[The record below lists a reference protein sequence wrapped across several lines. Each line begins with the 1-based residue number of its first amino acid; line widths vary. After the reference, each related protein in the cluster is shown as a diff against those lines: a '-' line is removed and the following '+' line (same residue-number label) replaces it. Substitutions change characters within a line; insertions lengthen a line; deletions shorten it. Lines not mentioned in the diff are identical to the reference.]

1 MQVPEGSGGP
11 PGLPPRPVGAVE
23 SPARVAQR
31 LESLVDWERRKRA
44 AMRVSTDPAR
54 ALLARLGQ
62 PQAGLRVVHVTGSKG
77 KGSTSALVAAGLARA
92 GLRVG
97 RYASPHVERLNERV
111 VIDGAEVSDELL
123 YAALGH
129 ALDAR
134 EALVAERPDV
144 DPTWFDV
151 MTAAAMLCFR
161 WENLAWIVAEVGLGG
176 RLDSTNVL
184 DGEVCVIT
192 NIELEHVAVLG
203 DTHAAIATEKAG
215 ILKLGSTLVTGV
227 PSGSEADRAIAARA
241 AELGVPVRR
250 PLEASGASE
259 PDTVAGRNLCVARA
273 VLDELGARGVMARGG
288 VPLGGEVLDSATAT
302 GAALPGRQERFRV
315 GGVPTVLDGA
325 HTPASVAAALSDL
338 RRDASLGA
346 RPVVVLGLARDKD
359 LEGILKHLAPAVERL
374 VSTSVGTDLHRT
386 AAEIAVAAA
395 AAGVVVESATPPRAA
410 LELALGYARERGAW
424 VLVIGSLYLAG
435 ALRPDLRQARS

>member
-1 MQVPEGSGGP
+1 MQVPEGSGGL
-11 PGLPPRPVGAVE
+11 PGLPSRPVGAVE

-62 PQAGLRVVHVTGSKG
+62 PQSGLRVVHVTGSKG
-77 KGSTSALVAAGLARA
+77 KGSTSALVAAGLSRA
-92 GLRVG
+92 GLCVG

-111 VIDGAEVSDELL
+111 VIDGTEVSDELL

-161 WENLAWIVAEVGLGG
+161 WGNVAWVVAEVGLGG

-241 AELGVPVRR
+241 AELAVPVRR
-250 PLEASGASE
+250 PLEAAGRNE
-259 PDTVAGRNLCVARA
+259 PDTVAGRNACVARA
-273 VLDELGARGVMARGG
+273 VLNELGARGVTARDGM
-288 VPLGGEVLDSATAT
+288 PLSGEVLDSATAT
-302 GAALPGRQERFRV
+302 GAVLPGRQERFWV
-315 GGVPTVLDGA
+315 GGVPAVLDGA

-338 RRDASLGA
+338 RRDAYLGA

-359 LEGILKHLAPAVERL
+359 LDGILKHLAPAVERM

-386 AAEIAVAAA
+386 AAEIAAAA
-395 AAGVVVESATPPRAA
+395 AAVGVVVESATPPRAA

>member
-1 MQVPEGSGGP
+1 MQVPEGSGGL
-11 PGLPPRPVGAVE
+11 PGLPSRPVGAVE

-62 PQAGLRVVHVTGSKG
+62 PQSGLRVVHVTGSKG
-77 KGSTSALVAAGLARA
+77 KGSTSALVAAGLSRA
-92 GLRVG
+92 GLCVG

-111 VIDGAEVSDELL
+111 VIDGTEGSDELL

-161 WENLAWIVAEVGLGG
+161 WGNVAWVVAEVGLGG

-241 AELGVPVRR
+241 AELAVPVRR
-250 PLEASGASE
+250 PLEAAGRNE
-259 PDTVAGRNLCVARA
+259 PDTVAGRNACVARA
-273 VLDELGARGVMARGG
+273 VLNELGARGVTARDGM
-288 VPLGGEVLDSATAT
+288 PLSGEVLDSATAT
-302 GAALPGRQERFRV
+302 GAVLPGRQERFWV
-315 GGVPTVLDGA
+315 GGVPAVLDGA

-338 RRDASLGA
+338 RRDAYLGA

-359 LEGILKHLAPAVERL
+359 LDGILKHLAPAVERM

-386 AAEIAVAAA
+386 AAEIAAAA
-395 AAGVVVESATPPRAA
+395 AAVGVVVESATPPRAA

>member
-1 MQVPEGSGGP
+1 MGADGGP
-11 PGLPPRPVGAVE
+11 PPRPVAGME
-23 SPARVAQR
+23 SPARTAQR

-44 AMRVSTDPAR
+44 SMRVSTDPAR

-123 YAALGH
+123 YAALGY

-151 MTAAAMLCFR
+151 MTAAALLCFR
-161 WENLAWIVAEVGLGG
+161 WEGVAWIVAEVGLGG

-192 NIELEHVAVLG
+192 NIELEHTAVLG
-203 DTHAAIATEKAG
+203 DTHFAIATEKAG
-215 ILKLGSTLVTGV
+215 ILKLGATLVTGV
-227 PSGSEADRAIAARA
+227 PRGSEADRAIAARA

-250 PLEASGASE
+250 PLEASGGSE
-259 PDTVAGRNLCVARA
+259 PDTVAGRNLCVAQA
-273 VLDELGARGVMARGG
+273 VLAELGARGVTARDGS
-288 VPLGGEVLDSATAT
+288 VLSGALLDPATAA
-302 GAALPGRQERFRV
+302 GAALPGRQERFAV
-315 GGVPTVLDGA
+315 GGVEVVLDGA
-325 HTPASVAAALSDL
+325 HTPASVAAALADL
-338 RRDASLGA
+338 ARQPALRA

-359 LEGILKHLAPAVERL
+359 LAGILKHLAPAAERL

-386 AAEIAVAAA
+386 AAEIAEAAA
-395 AAGVVVESATPPRAA
+395 AAGVVVESATPPRAS
-410 LELALGYARERGAW
+410 LELALGRARASGAW

-435 ALRPDLRQARS
+435 ALRPDLRQATP

>member
-1 MQVPEGSGGP
+1 MGVPEDSGAARGWP
-11 PGLPPRPVGAVE
+11 ARPVAGME

-54 ALLARLGQ
+54 ALLARLGE
-62 PQAGLRVVHVTGSKG
+62 PHAGLRVVHVTGSKG
-77 KGSTSALVAAGLARA
+77 KGSTSALVAAGLTRA

-111 VIDGAEVSDELL
+111 VIDGAEVADELL

-151 MTAAAMLCFR
+151 MTAAALLCFR
-161 WENLAWIVAEVGLGG
+161 WAGVEWIVAEVGLGG

-203 DTHAAIATEKAG
+203 DTHFAIATEKAG
-215 ILKLGSTLVTGV
+215 IVKRGSTLVSGV

-250 PLEASGASE
+250 PLESAGRVE

-273 VLDELGARGVMARGG
+273 VLAELGARGVKARDGAR
-288 VPLGGEVLDSATAT
+288 LAASLLDSETAA
-302 GAALPGRQERFRV
+302 GAALPGRQERFSMGAV
-315 GGVPTVLDGA
+315 AVVLDGA
-325 HTPASVAAALSDL
+325 HTPASVAAALADL
-338 RRDASLGA
+338 GRDPALRA

-359 LEGILKHLAPAVERL
+359 LGGILKHLAAVAERL
-374 VSTSVGTDLHRT
+374 ISTSVGTDLHRT
-386 AAEIAVAAA
+386 AAEIAEAAE
-395 AAGVVVESATPPRAA
+395 AAGVVAESATPPRAS
-410 LELALGYARERGAW
+410 LELALGRARASGAW

-435 ALRPDLRQARS
+435 ALRPDLKQARP

>member
-1 MQVPEGSGGP
+1 MGVSEESGAARGWP
-11 PGLPPRPVGAVE
+11 ARPVAGME

-31 LESLVDWERRKRA
+31 LEGLVDWERRKRA

-54 ALLARLGQ
+54 ALLARLGE
-62 PQAGLRVVHVTGSKG
+62 PQVGLRVVHITGSKG

-111 VIDGAEVSDELL
+111 VIDGAEVADELL

-134 EALVAERPDV
+134 EALVAERPDI

-151 MTAAAMLCFR
+151 MTAAALLCFR
-161 WENLAWIVAEVGLGG
+161 WEGVEWIVAEVGLGG

-192 NIELEHVAVLG
+192 NIELEHMAVLG
-203 DTHAAIATEKAG
+203 DTHTAIATEKAG
-215 ILKLGSTLVTGV
+215 IVKRGATLVTGV

-241 AELGVPVRR
+241 AELGVPVRH
-250 PLEASGASE
+250 PLEDMGRSE

-273 VLDELGARGVMARGG
+273 VLAELGQRGVAAQDGTRLGAQHLDAR
-288 VPLGGEVLDSATAT
+288 TA
-302 GAALPGRQERFRV
+302 AAAGLPGRQERFSVREV
-315 GGVPTVLDGA
+315 AVVLDGA
-325 HTPASVAAALSDL
+325 HTPASVAAVLADLGRDPAL
-338 RRDASLGA
+338 RA

-359 LEGILKHLAPAVERL
+359 LGGILKHLAPLSEKL

-386 AAEIAVAAA
+386 AAEIAEAAVS
-395 AAGVVVESATPPRAA
+395 AGAVVELAIPPRAA
-410 LELALGYARERGAW
+410 LELALDHARASGAW

-435 ALRPDLRQARS
+435 ALRPDLRQTRP